1 MPPETMMSASPA
13 RIACAPSITAF
24 NPEPHTLLM
33 VVAGTV
39 GATPPLIMA
48 WRAGAWPSPPCATL
62 PMKTSSGS
70 SAFTPA
76 RSMAALMAKPPSSGA
91 LNDDSEPRNL
101 PIGVRAPLTI
111 TASRSFIAQSLHPVS
126 GPLQTIAGDHDLL
139 DLGRALADLHELGVT
154 VVALDRQLAHVAHAA
169 VNLHGAVGAEGRGLR
184 GIELGHRGFD
194 GEGQAMILAP
204 ACVVHEMTGALE
216 AHPHVGEHLLDE
228 L

>member
-13 RIACAPSITAF
+13 RIACAPSITALS
-24 NPEPHTLLM
+24 PEPHTLLM

-91 LNDDSEPRNL
+91 LNEDSEPRNL

-111 TASRSFIAQSLHPVS
+111 TASRSFMAQSLH
-126 GPLQTIAGDHDLL
+126 LIAGLLQAVAGDDDFL
-139 DLGRALADLHELGVT
+139 DLGRALADLHELGVA

-169 VNLHGAVGAEGRGLR
+169 VDLHAAVGAEGRGL
-184 GIELGHRGFD
+184 GSVELGHRGFD
-194 GEGQAMILAP
+194 RERPPVILEP
-204 ACVVHEMTGALE
+204 ARVVDEM
-216 AHPHVGEHLLDE
+216 
-228 L
+228 